1 MRGFLIYILFFVL
14 YSTDVVSQDK
24 LFLRKDSV
32 IHCRIVSISGADI
45 TYRDSVLS
53 KIKFIKKY
61 KVLIAEY
68 STGEVHVFSD
78 LREDNFSDSTK
89 APESGREKGE
99 RLLREWKKKEAGYAN
114 YLIGFYPSDVLVG
127 RLTLAYERLFA
138 NKTIGVNVP
147 FSLTYNPNR
156 TLRYLTTGSSAPSNT
171 NNAQNSPS
179 GVGFISGLDVN
190 YYYDIEPETKYYFGP
205 RLRYGTDVLLGNIE
219 GVTFQIQNGIMLL
232 SDANFTTNVGFG
244 IGFFKLSSRYSGL
257 SLADRKQA
265 YPWMS
270 ITWRICFRA

>member
-1 MRGFLIYILFFVL
+1 MRNYFLYILFFAL
-14 YSTDVVSQDK
+14 YSIDGFSQDK
-24 LFLRKDSV
+24 LFLRTDSV

-45 TYRDSVLS
+45 TYRDSILS

-68 STGEVHVFSD
+68 ASGEVHVFSD
-78 LREDNFSDSTK
+78 LREENFSDST
-89 APESGREKGE
+89 AVPETGREKGE
-99 RLLREWKKKEAGYAN
+99 RLLREWKTKEANYAN

-127 RLTLAYERLFA
+127 RFTLAYERLFA

-156 TLRYLTTGSSAPSNT
+156 TLRYLTTGSSTPSNT

-219 GVTFQIQNGIMLL
+219 GFTFQIQNGVMLL

-244 IGFFKLSSRYSGL
+244 FGFFKLSSKYS
-257 SLADRKQA
+257 SISFADKKQA

-270 ITWRICFRA
+270 ITWRVCFRS